1 MSSKQISHYLKYKD
15 KLKLYRERNLVER
28 GTTKMLQET
37 HFELPQ
43 TTITPPTPAEKL
55 LRFCGKIMIC
65 KGETQQGLC
74 GRIIIT
80 I

>member
-15 KLKLYRERNLVER
+15 KLYLQREKNLVER

-43 TTITPPTPAEKL
+43 TTIAPPTPAEK
-55 LRFCGKIMIC
+55 
-65 KGETQQGLC
+65 
-74 GRIIIT
+74 
-80 I
+80 